1 MPQLLLTIQNLVN
14 LLVKWLDIFGGK
26 DIKTMPIQYTQNPQL
41 VVNKKVATEMGITIP
56 DDVASKAKMIEE

>member
-1 MPQLLLTIQNLVN
+1 MQELGKLTGKMAI
-14 LLVKWLDIFGGK
+14 DIFGGK

>member
-1 MPQLLLTIQNLVN
+1 MAI
-14 LLVKWLDIFGGK
+14 DIFGGK